1 MALDQQIIQLIKQTD
16 KRQSTFRQRSIDS
29 MYNTKSQLENLDNIT
44 RYNTKQ
50 NNTLKGT
57 LDNLTKQVYKGN
69 NNKNNN
75 NTDKIL
81 TDLKSIESSSSE
93 TVVDKLDEIRDLMQD
108 QRDIFKKY
116 FSDMRRDKSM
126 EVESDDKKSKKQIA
140 TIVAAT
146 QKSSKDTR
154 QQTASSGGSGF
165 GAAALALAPV
175 LGPLGLIS
183 NLGRGASRLFSRG
196 ANAFKN
202 LTGRT
207 PEGLKGLQQKGTRQ
221 QAKLDASKSKM
232 AKQQQSVTRAQEQLK
247 RLQKADPNS
256 KLAKNTQDLLNKRQ
270 KDLSKTVKQSEKL
283 AKDLGKTQ
291 KTISNVTKS
300 LAPPKLPSS
309 VAGRAAAGL
318 GKGAAATAKGLGKAL
333 GPIGLVAGVGFE
345 AYDTFNLLTMDE
357 KTRKQEL
364 NKIADD
370 LSEKGP
376 LGRAWYALNNQSKT
390 IAATYSTIAETADL
404 NNQTKLLDEFNEEKA
419 RELELRKQINKENE
433 TQEVIEKKLADIGDL
448 KDINFNQY
456 ESKAALNSFLS
467 TPEGRKYIEQRALKE
482 GRTKIQARRE
492 ILEDYEFSDPGTES
506 PIEQKQEQVL
516 PAVTLSSS
524 LENNTKAF
532 KTLSEDLKNLIEQ
545 QQPVVMNNS
554 NTSINAPSM
563 DYGER
568 QRLSV
573 AG

>member
-50 NNTLKGT
+50 NDTLKGT

-69 NNKNNN
+69 NNN

-81 TDLKSIESSSSE
+81 TELKSIESSSSE

-183 NLGRGASRLFSRG
+183 NLGRGTSRLFGRG

-232 AKQQQSVTRAQEQLK
+232 TKQQQSVTRAQEQLK

-270 KDLSKTVKQSEKL
+270 KDLSKTVRQSEKL

-300 LAPPKLPSS
+300 LATPKLPTSA
-309 VAGRAAAGL
+309 AGRAAAGL
-318 GKGAAATAKGLGKAL
+318 GKGVAATAKGLGKAL

-404 NNQTKLLDEFNEEKA
+404 NNQTKLLDEFNEQKA

-492 ILEDYEFSDPGTES
+492 ILEDYEFSDPGTDS